1 MADLVVA
8 VLTGGRSSRMGIDK
22 AFVTID
28 GLPLVDRVARA
39 ARAAGAVRM
48 LAVGG
53 DRRRLAAIG
62 LEVVADPREGA
73 GPLGGV
79 LTALEASAGH
89 DTVVVLPCDL
99 AAPSAGAIAKVA
111 GARGKAEVSVPRV
124 AGHLEPLHAAWD
136 PRVSTRVAVSFGAGE
151 RSVQRVIGG
160 LEVRVVDGLD
170 PAAVA
175 GLNTP
180 GEVIDHVVGQN
191 RGMSEVPEIDVDELV
206 RRCEAGAYVLDVR
219 RPEEYAVAHVPG
231 SVLIPLDQLGA
242 RQGELP
248 GGEPL
253 LVICRSGAR
262 SAVAVQALQAAGYDA
277 TNVAGGMLAWLDADQ
292 PVEEGPAP
300 G

>member
-1 MADLVVA
+1 
-8 VLTGGRSSRMGIDK
+8 MGTDK
-22 AFVTID
+22 AFVRV
-28 GLPLVDRVARA
+28 GGRALVERVADA
-39 ARAAGAVRM
+39 ARAAGAVRV

-53 DRRRLAAIG
+53 DRRRLAAAG

-89 DTVVVLPCDL
+89 ETVVVLACDL
-99 AAPSAGAIAKVA
+99 AAPSAAAIAKVA
-111 GARGKAEVSVPRV
+111 AARGTAEVAVPRV
-124 AGHLEPLHAAWD
+124 EGNLEPLHAAWS
-136 PRVSTRVAVSFGAGE
+136 PGVAAGLAAAFAKGE
-151 RSVQRVIGG
+151 RSVQRAIAG
-160 LEVRVVDGLD
+160 LDVRVLDGFD
-170 PAAVA
+170 PAATA

-180 GEVIDHVVGQN
+180 GEVIAHVVGQN

-206 RRCEAGAYVLDVR
+206 RRRETGAYVLDVR
-219 RPEEYAVAHVPG
+219 QPEEYAVAHVPG

-242 RQGELP
+242 RQAELP

-262 SAVAVQALQAAGYDA
+262 SAAAVQALQAAGYDA